1 MKTEHRHIHSM
12 GTRLD
17 LVFPG
22 VDQTGCDKIM
32 KKVTAEL
39 LRLERKLSIYL
50 PDSELSLINRTAHAG
65 PIWLDDELLSVF
77 REIIHYHRESH
88 GFFDVT
94 MKPVF
99 DFHMKKDGEE
109 KSVPD
114 EIRNRVGM
122 EKIVIDEQGITF
134 REKGMQID
142 MGGYGKGY
150 AVKRIVSILESE
162 GIDCALISFGE
173 SLVYGLGTH
182 PYGDRWKVGVP
193 AQVPNDPIVFNLN
206 NNALSTSGNTLN
218 NQKKFA
224 NSGHIVNPVT
234 LLMKREEGLV
244 SVKAADPLRAE
255 VFSTALYSAG
265 EKQSNEI
272 LKGIPDLEVKW
283 LLPVE

>member
-1 MKTEHRHIHSM
+1 MKTEYRHLHSM

-22 VDQTGCDKIM
+22 LDQTGCDEVM
-32 KKVTAEL
+32 KKVKAEL
-39 LRLERKLSIYL
+39 LRLEGKLSMYL
-50 PDSELSLINRTAHAG
+50 PDSELSMINHTAHAG

-77 REIIHYHRESH
+77 REIIHFHRESH

-99 DFHMKKDGEE
+99 DFHMENDEE
-109 KSVPD
+109 ETPVPD

-122 EKIVIDEQGITF
+122 EKIVINERGITF
-134 REKGMQID
+134 REKGIQID
-142 MGGYGKGY
+142 LGGYGKGY

-173 SLVYGLGTH
+173 SMVYGLGTH
-182 PYGDRWKVGVP
+182 PYGDTWKVSVP
-193 AQVPNDPIVFNLN
+193 AHIPGDNIVFNLD

-218 NQKKFA
+218 NRKKFA

-234 LLMKREEGLV
+234 LRMKKEEGLV

-255 VFSTALYSAG
+255 IFSTAFYSAG
-265 EKQSNEI
+265 EEHTREI
-272 LKGIPDLEVKW
+272 LKGVSDLEVKW